1 MSHEVLSLSITV
13 LSLIGSILVIV
24 SAVRNRA
31 KLKAIEAELSKFATS
46 EFSEAKILIARI
58 RAVL

>member
-1 MSHEVLSLSITV
+1 MSLVLLAS
-13 LSLIGSILVIV
+13 LVITIA
-24 SAVRNRA
+24 SCAITLHFSA
-31 KLKAIEAELSKFATS
+31 KLKAVEAELSKFATS